1 MEQAIFDML
10 LGKETIFFALFLY
23 LFWVQ
28 LQEKKSQ
35 NVFIL
40 KQQGIL
46 EDLTHSY
53 GKIAENQERLT
64 ERIEK
69 IETHIGTVRGDDKK

>member
-1 MEQAIFDML
+1 MEQAIFDMIFS
-10 LGKETIFFALFLY
+10 KETIFFALFLY

-28 LQEKKSQ
+28 TEEKKSQ

-46 EDLTHSY
+46 EDLTQSY
-53 GKIAENQERLT
+53 GKIADNQERLT

-69 IETHIGTVRGDDKK
+69 IEIHIGTVRGDDNR

>member
-1 MEQAIFDML
+1 MEQAIFDMIFS
-10 LGKETIFFALFLY
+10 KETIFFALFLY

-28 LQEKKSQ
+28 TEEKKSQ

-46 EDLTHSY
+46 EDLTQSY
-53 GKIAENQERLT
+53 GKIADNQERLT

-69 IETHIGTVRGDDKK
+69 IEIHIGTVKGDDR